1 MFMQTTRKALWF
13 ASLLLPSVPCFA
25 ARIAPEPM
33 PLTVS
38 VHNDANVPAAT
49 MTSAQ
54 VTASRI
60 FRQAGLAV
68 KWIICATSTDK
79 TLGAVGCSEAE
90 FPSHLQVRIVSRQ
103 RNTNGSTLG
112 VSYLAADGTG
122 CYSDIFFTRIIDLH
136 SSSGQD
142 IGPILGH
149 VIAHE
154 IAHLLLG
161 INAHSPLGI
170 MRARWDK
177 KELLKASEGD
187 LFFTEEQSQVMRQRL
202 STERQ
207 ALGD

>member
-1 MFMQTTRKALWF
+1 MQTSRKALWF
-13 ASLLLPSVPCFA
+13 VFFLLPPAPCFA
-25 ARIAPEPM
+25 AQITPEP
-33 PLTVS
+33 PRLTVS
-38 VHNDANVPAAT
+38 VHNDANVPA
-49 MTSAQ
+49 SAMASAE

-60 FRQAGLAV
+60 FRQAGLVV
-68 KWIICATSTDK
+68 KWIVCSPAPDTTSEPI
-79 TLGAVGCSEAE
+79 ACSEAE
-90 FPSHLQVRIVSRQ
+90 FPSHLQVRIISQPR
-103 RNTNGSTLG
+103 RNGSSSTLG
-112 VSYLAADGTG
+112 VSYLSADGTG
-122 CYSDIFFTRIIDLH
+122 CYSDIFFARIINLH

-161 INAHSPLGI
+161 IDAHSPLGI

-187 LFFTEEQSQVMRQRL
+187 LLFTEEQSQVMRQRL

>member
-1 MFMQTTRKALWF
+1 VFMQTTRKALWF
-13 ASLLLPSVPCFA
+13 VSLLLTSAPGFA
-25 ARIAPEPM
+25 ARTTPEPVR
-33 PLTVS
+33 LTVT

-68 KWIICATSTDK
+68 KWIICAPSADK
-79 TLGAVGCSEAE
+79 TPEAIGCSEAE
-90 FPSHLQVRIVSRQ
+90 FPSHLQVRIVSHP
-103 RNTNGSTLG
+103 RNTTGSTLG
-112 VSYLAADGTG
+112 VSYLGADGTG

-136 SSSGQD
+136 SSSGQN

-154 IAHLLLG
+154 VAHLLLG
-161 INAHSPLGI
+161 MNAHSPFGI
-170 MRARWDK
+170 MRAQWQK
-177 KELLKASEGD
+177 EELLKASEGGL
-187 LFFTEEQSQVMRQRL
+187 LFTVEQSQVMRQRL